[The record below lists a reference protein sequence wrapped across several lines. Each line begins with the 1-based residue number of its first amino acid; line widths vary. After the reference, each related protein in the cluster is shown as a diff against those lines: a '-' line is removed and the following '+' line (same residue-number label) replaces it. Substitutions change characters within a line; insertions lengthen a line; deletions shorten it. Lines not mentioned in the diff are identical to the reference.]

1 MWPFDYFKKKKEE
14 LVEKK
19 QQEELY
25 RVQLKKE
32 KLLLITFKCF

>member
-14 LVEKK
+14 SVEKK

-25 RVQLKKE
+25 QVQLKKRE
-32 KLLLITFKCF
+32 I